1 MKQIVNDNDDFPN
14 SQIMFSIQWYQICLT
29 KKKKKIPLLNQSFLR
44 NPKCVM
50 GTFMN
55 FRTFAT

>member
-29 KKKKKIPLLNQSFLR
+29 KKKKKNSTIKSIIL
-44 NPKCVM
+44 
-50 GTFMN
+50 T
-55 FRTFAT
+55 